1 MVARSSQRDRSELC
15 RGRCRCRSWIK
26 ILLAP
31 LELRLTLLDERL
43 DALTEVL
50 RPEERQELEED
61 VVHVRLERLLEA
73 EAHHALRR
81 LHCQRGVGGDFS
93 GKLSSCGH
101 ELIRLDD
108 VAHEAGFERFLRGKG

>member
-1 MVARSSQRDRSELC
+1 M
-15 RGRCRCRSWIK
+15 
-26 ILLAP
+26 
-31 LELRLTLLDERL
+31 
-43 DALTEVL
+43 
-50 RPEERQELEED
+50 
-61 VVHVRLERLLEA
+61 VHVRLERLLEA

-108 VAHEAGFERFLRGKG
+108 VAHEAGFERFLRGKGAPGESDLGRFPPADQSREEPGAAALR